1 MEELTFEHLNQ
12 TLTDYMAAVSELY
25 KQKLNADDKKATG
38 NLIQSVKANVV
49 IDNWNYIGEL
59 SLADYWK
66 YVEHGRKAG
75 KFPPTAAILK
85 WIKDKPVIPREVNG
99 ITPTNEQLA
108 FLIGR
113 KIAEDGIEAG
123 NQLANTIE
131 ELNAIWLPKIEE
143 ALEQDINEGL
153 ARIIVL

>member
-1 MEELTFEHLNQ
+1 MEELTFEHLNEA
-12 TLTDYMAAVSELY
+12 LTDYMAAVSELY
-25 KQKLNADDKKATG
+25 KQKLIADDKKATG

-75 KFPPTAAILK
+75 KFPPPDAILK
-85 WIKDKPVIPREVNG
+85 WIKDKPVIPREMNG

-113 KIAEDGIEAG
+113 KIAQEGIDAG

-131 ELNAIWLPKIEE
+131 ELNSIWLPQIEQ

-153 ARIIVL
+153 GRIIVL

>member
-25 KQKLNADDKKATG
+25 KQKLIADDKKATG

-75 KFPPTAAILK
+75 KFPPPAAILK